1 MPCSSRPVLVFK
13 RVLPGSCGS
22 AGNVWAPPRAV
33 AKHANFTACWLL
45 PTHYPLRNPR
55 LTIFEH
61 LLAGLGRRLVSTW
74 TRLRND
80 LKVAKRHCCVDGYR
94 TCKIHSDR
102 PRPTGMAPSGVSS
115 CHVDP
120 AANPANRDDLA
131 TLPVGFWHDRSGMNE
146 PMAALGGPGGGS
158 RGPAMLVAVGT
169 CMSQPPKSR
178 AKYAPEISSDP
189 VTSVT
194 GVGISRLVLCPPCN

>member
-22 AGNVWAPPRAV
+22 AGNVWARPPAPARQTS
-33 AKHANFTACWLL
+33 FSTARWLL

-74 TRLRND
+74 TRLRDD
-80 LKVAKRHCCVDGYR
+80 LKVAKRHCCADAYR
-94 TCKIHSDR
+94 ICKIHSDR

-120 AANPANRDDLA
+120 AANPANRDDPA
-131 TLPVGFWHDRSGMNE
+131 TLPAELRHKRNE
-146 PMAALGGPGGGS
+146 SAHGGS
-158 RGPAMLVAVGT
+158 RWPQRAGFPLGRRFGGGGDLHVPAPKVAR
-169 CMSQPPKSR
+169 KSMR
-178 AKYAPEISSDP
+178 QKCHP
-189 VTSVT
+189 T
-194 GVGISRLVLCPPCN
+194 L